1 MNKKNIAMKKIV
13 LLSIILFAALQTKA
27 QSSDAQIVANS
38 AVYALPKT
46 TVKLKIEIEK
56 EVFAAGPYSQY
67 AEKYLGI
74 DVDIQNHENYSI
86 RKIELMPFKEADA
99 KAVYTINFGKLK
111 NARANFL
118 DLSAEG
124 LLFFGTYKNDG
135 SVSSRF
141 AVSSDDRTK
150 FLDVGAGS
158 SYTSERAVYY
168 GTLKT
173 DTGIMQIPI
182 ERWQKTGKSTEAK
195 AAEYAE
201 LINTL
206 RKKRIE
212 IVTGDSDFTG
222 EGLTAV
228 LAEIRR
234 METEYMYLFIGKS
247 TRTTETHFFDVIPDE
262 NQEQQSYIAFRFSEK
277 QGLIPPSNIG
287 GRPIILNLEKE
298 ASSYADTTANIDA
311 AKSKIDLI
319 YYRVPRIAK
328 VSLLDG
334 TNVLL
339 QDRFPI
345 YQFGNTLSLPADL
358 QMK

>member
-1 MNKKNIAMKKIV
+1 MKKTA
-13 LLSIILFAALQTKA
+13 LLSIIILFAALQTNA

-46 TVKLKIEIEK
+46 SIKIKIEIEK
-56 EVFAAGPYSQY
+56 EIFVAGPYSQY

-74 DVDIQNHENYSI
+74 NVDTRDHENYSI
-86 RKIELMPFKEADA
+86 RKIEIMPFKEADA
-99 KAVYTINFGKLK
+99 NATYSINFGKMK

-118 DLSAEG
+118 DLSSEG
-124 LLFFGTYKNDG
+124 LLFFGNYKFDG
-135 SVSSRF
+135 NVSSRF
-141 AVSSDDRTK
+141 AINADDRTK
-150 FLDVGAGS
+150 FLDVGSGS
-158 SYTSERAVYY
+158 SYVAERAVYY
-168 GTLKT
+168 GAVKT
-173 DTGIMQIPI
+173 DTGIVQMPI
-182 ERWQKTGKSTEAK
+182 ERWQKTGKNVEAK

-234 METEYMYLFIGKS
+234 LETDYTYLFIGKS
-247 TRTTETHFFDVIPDE
+247 TRATEVHFFDVIPDE
-262 NQEQQSYIAFRFSEK
+262 NQSQQSYIAFRFSEK
-277 QGLIPPSNIG
+277 QGLIPADNVG
-287 GRPIILNLEKE
+287 GRPIILTLEKE
-298 ASSYADTTANIDA
+298 TSAYADTATDA
-311 AKSKIDLI
+311 DAKKLKMELI

-328 VSLLDG
+328 ISLLDG

-345 YQFGNTLSLPADL
+345 YQFGNTLSIPADL

>member
-1 MNKKNIAMKKIV
+1 MLYA
-13 LLSIILFAALQTKA
+13 KA
-27 QSSDAQIVANS
+27 QNVSGSNDAQIVANS
-38 AVYALPKT
+38 VVYALPKT
-46 TVKLKIEIEK
+46 SIKIKIEVEK
-56 EVFAAGPYSQY
+56 EIFLAGPYAQY

-74 DVDIQNHENYSI
+74 DVETQNRENYYI
-86 RKIELMPFKEADA
+86 RKVEIMPFKEADVTA
-99 KAVYTINFGKLK
+99 LYTVNFGKLK

-124 LLFFGTYKNDG
+124 FMFFGNYKSDG
-135 SVSSRF
+135 SMSSRF
-141 AVSSDDRTK
+141 AISADDKTK

-158 SYTSERAVYY
+158 NYTSERAVYY
-168 GTLKT
+168 GTVKT

-182 ERWQKTGKSTEAK
+182 ERWQKTGKSAEAK

-228 LAEIRR
+228 LAEIRK
-234 METEYMYLFIGKS
+234 METDYMYLFLGKS
-247 TRTTETHFFDVIPDE
+247 TRTTEVHFFDVIPDE
-262 NQEQQSYIAFRFSEK
+262 KQSQQSYIAFRFSEK

-287 GRPIILNLEKE
+287 GRPFILTLEKE
-298 ASSYADTTANIDA
+298 ASSYADAETDSDA
-311 AKSKIDLI
+311 KKLKMELI

-339 QDRFPI
+339 QDRFSI
-345 YQFGNTLSLPADL
+345 YQFGNILSIPADL
-358 QMK
+358 QLK

>member
-1 MNKKNIAMKKIV
+1 MKKLF
-13 LLSIILFAALQTKA
+13 LLSIILFAATQIKA
-27 QSSDAQIVANS
+27 QTVSSLNEAQIVANS
-38 AVYALPKT
+38 GVYALPKT
-46 TVKLKIEIEK
+46 SIKIKIEVEK
-56 EVFAAGPYSQY
+56 EIFLAGPYAQY

-74 DVDIQNHENYSI
+74 NVDIQDHENSFI
-86 RKIELMPFKEADA
+86 RKIEVMPFNEADA
-99 KAVYTINFGKLK
+99 NALYTINFGKLK

-118 DLSAEG
+118 DLSSEG
-124 LLFFGTYKNDG
+124 LLFFGNYKNDG

-141 AVSSDDRTK
+141 ATSADDKAR

-158 SYTSERAVYY
+158 NYTSERAVYY
-168 GTLKT
+168 GTVKT
-173 DTGIMQIPI
+173 DTGIMQVPI
-182 ERWQKTGKSTEAK
+182 ERWQKTGKSAEAK
-195 AAEYAE
+195 AVEYAE

-228 LAEIRR
+228 LAEIRK

-247 TRTTETHFFDVIPDE
+247 TRTTEVHFFDVIPDE
-262 NQEQQSYIAFRFSEK
+262 NQSQQSYIAFRFSEK
-277 QGLIPPSNIG
+277 QGLIPADNVG
-287 GRPIILNLEKE
+287 GRPIILTLEKE
-298 ASSYADTTANIDA
+298 AASYADAKTDA
-311 AKSKIDLI
+311 DAKKMKMELI

-339 QDRFPI
+339 KDRFPI
-345 YQFGNTLSLPADL
+345 YQFGNVLSIPADL
-358 QMK
+358 QIK